1 MNVEVAK
8 AIKMEQQE
16 IIRLRNEVAEMKKV
30 LPGMNVIFIFWV

>member
-16 IIRLRNEVAEMKKV
+16 IIKLRNEVAEMKKAMPA
-30 LPGMNVIFIFWV
+30 LNV